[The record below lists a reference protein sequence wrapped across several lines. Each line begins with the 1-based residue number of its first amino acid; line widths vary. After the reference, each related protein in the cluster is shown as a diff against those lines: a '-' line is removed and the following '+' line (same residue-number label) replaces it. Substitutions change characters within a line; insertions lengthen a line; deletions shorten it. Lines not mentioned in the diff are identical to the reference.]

1 MRRTILMLPAALLL
15 ACGGSEPPDETAVP
29 DTQPAAAPSPPSA
42 APEPSVTNPP
52 QSTRDTAT
60 LPPVVVQRPD
70 SPNAPPVTS
79 QPERTQ
85 PPTEPANPQDE
96 GARALRRASTA
107 YEGINALQAEFT
119 LVANNPLLRSTTTSR
134 GTLFQ
139 KGTDKLLLRFSDPAG
154 DILVS
159 DGTYFWR
166 YYPSDD
172 PQQVIR
178 MSASSNAGGAVDLR
192 AQFVG
197 DPVSRFQY
205 TLEGREDVGG
215 RATDVLTLVPKT
227 DAGYRSMKVW
237 VDARDGLVRQ
247 FEIEES
253 NGVRRRFVLS
263 GLRTNPTLSDELF
276 RFTPPP
282 GVRVIERE

>member
-1 MRRTILMLPAALLL
+1 M
-15 ACGGSEPPDETAVP
+15 V
-29 DTQPAAAPSPPSA
+29 DTQPAATTATPEV
-42 APEPSVTNPP
+42 PEPAVPEA
-52 QSTRDTAT
+52 TRSGDTAT
-60 LPPVVVQRPD
+60 LPPVMVPRPD
-70 SPNAPPVTS
+70 SPPVPPPTPPARTEPPVTE
-79 QPERTQ
+79 PA
-85 PPTEPANPQDE
+85 TEPAAQDE
-96 GARALRRASTA
+96 GARILRRASDA
-107 YEGINALQAEFT
+107 YEGIRALQADFT

-139 KGTDKLLLRFSDPAG
+139 KGSDKLLLRFSEPAG

-172 PQQVIR
+172 PGQVIR
-178 MSASSNAGGAVDLR
+178 MAASSNAGGAVDLR

-197 DPVSRFQY
+197 DPVSRFSY
-205 TLEGREDVGG
+205 TVEGKEQVSG
-215 RATDVLTLVPKT
+215 RATDVLTLVPRA

-237 VDARDGLVRQ
+237 VDARDGLVRL

-253 NGVRRRFVLS
+253 NGVRRRFELS
-263 GLRTNPTLSDELF
+263 DLRTNPTLSDELF
-276 RFTPPP
+276 RFTPPS